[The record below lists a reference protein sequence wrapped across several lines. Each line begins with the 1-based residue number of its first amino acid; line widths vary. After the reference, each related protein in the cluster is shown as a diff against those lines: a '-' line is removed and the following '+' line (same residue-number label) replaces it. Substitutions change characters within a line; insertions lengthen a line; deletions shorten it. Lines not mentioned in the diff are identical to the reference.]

1 MILQSLRPALLSVF
15 AILFGVVQ
23 IFCVCANAAATT
35 PTQASHEVHQSAE
48 TGFGLAH
55 SMLSHGTAIDV
66 MPDNGGEHKHD
77 GEHEHA
83 ADCAHCDDASVLV
96 SNDVISPVS
105 LPTLADEDFIVAAVQ
120 PRPITRA
127 LMAPS
132 ALDGLR
138 WLHPPTPTLVSL
150 KIRLTI

>member
-23 IFCVCANAAATT
+23 IFCVCANAAAT
-35 PTQASHEVHQSAE
+35 PTQVPHEVHQSAE

-55 SMLSHGTAIDV
+55 SLLSHKKAIGV
-66 MPDNGGEHKHD
+66 TPDTGGEHEHD

-96 SNDVISPVS
+96 SNDLISPVS
-105 LPTLADEDFIVAAVQ
+105 LPTPADEDFIVAAVQ
-120 PRPITRA
+120 PRPVTRA